1 MSKIQKHV
9 FVCVNERDID
19 NPKGCCSSKNSL
31 EIMTKLKRIT
41 RKSNILDIRV
51 NKAGCLG
58 SCEKGIA
65 CVIYPEG
72 IWYTIPNDDD
82 EAIIKISNHIL
93 GDQIASDYLMSD

>member
-1 MSKIQKHV
+1 MSKNQKQV
-9 FVCVNERDID
+9 IVCVNERDIEI
-19 NPKGCCSSKNSL
+19 PKGCCSSKNSL

-41 RKSNILDIRV
+41 RKSNVLDIRV

-72 IWYTIPNDDD
+72 IWYTIPNNDD